1 MEISQMTLTNR
12 KRATLVA
19 SVAGCLA
26 LTGTALAQTQ
36 PSTAAQYQAQP
47 PTAAQQGTSNA
58 AQPATPNQSTTAM
71 QMPSATPSKSETAVS
86 AFAKLDIA
94 HRGYVTKQETAKL
107 EGFDKA
113 FDQADKNKDGKLTQ
127 SEFEVAWGMYSGN
140 RGG

>member
-1 MEISQMTLTNR
+1 MAMEISQMTLTNR

-86 AFAKLDIA
+86 AFAKL
-94 HRGYVTKQETAKL
+94 